1 MRTQTERLYLFNP
14 FNLKNWENQ
23 QIKDQLDLLI
33 AKYDEDAD
41 TMGGMALNIENL
53 ANQNVLLGE
62 MIARLTEEYVV
73 MKANLEANE
82 NIAIVTRRT
91 DWNGEGNPPAMKY
104 FEALAAA
111 QYEKERKE
119 LAKKESDLK
128 RFKIAYDSIGEKI
141 NAIKK
146 RMEAIKFEIAGG
158 LS

>member
-82 NIAIVTRRT
+82 NIAIVSYRT
-91 DWNGEGNPPAMKY
+91 GWDGAGKPPAMKY

-146 RMEAIKFEIAGG
+146 RMEAVKFEIAGG

>member
-23 QIKDQLDLLI
+23 QIKDQIDLLI

-91 DWNGEGNPPAMKY
+91 DWNGEGKPPAMKY

-146 RMEAIKFEIAGG
+146 RMEAVKFEIAGG

>member
-1 MRTQTERLYLFNP
+1 MRNQTERLYLFNP
-14 FNLKNWENQ
+14 FSLSTWENQ
-23 QIKDQLDLLI
+23 QIKDQLDILI
-33 AKYDEDAD
+33 DKYDEDAD
-41 TMGGMALNIENL
+41 TMSGLALNIENL

-91 DWNGEGNPPAMKY
+91 DWNGEGKPPAMKY

>member
-82 NIAIVTRRT
+82 NIAIVTHRT
-91 DWNGEGNPPAMKY
+91 DWNGEGKPPAMKY

>member
-91 DWNGEGNPPAMKY
+91 DWNGEGKPPAMKY

>member
-23 QIKDQLDLLI
+23 QIKDQIDLLI

-91 DWNGEGNPPAMKY
+91 DWNGEGKPPAMKY

>member
-82 NIAIVTRRT
+82 NIAIVSYRT
-91 DWNGEGNPPAMKY
+91 GWDGAGKPPAMKY

-111 QYEKERKE
+111 KYKKERKE

-146 RMEAIKFEIAGG
+146 RMEAVKFEIAGG

>member
-41 TMGGMALNIENL
+41 TMGGMAMNIENL

-91 DWNGEGNPPAMKY
+91 DWNGEGKPPAMKY

>member
-82 NIAIVTRRT
+82 NIAIVSYRT
-91 DWNGEGNPPAMKY
+91 GWDGAGKPPAMKY

-111 QYEKERKE
+111 KYEKERKE

-146 RMEAIKFEIAGG
+146 RMEAVKFEIAGG